1 MQTFLYD
8 LNINERVGPIR
19 EGYFTVDGVRPTLP
33 SHVVEIEVVY
43 PEKPNFNPQTQT
55 IDYLEYLNLS
65 ELKFKKG
72 YVVRDLTQQEID
84 AMNQPQIEPVP
95 ETCTPRQFRLSL
107 LEFNIDPDF
116 ITSFIEQLSDPI
128 ESKKIMIIWEYA
140 NSFERNDP
148 LINQFGELLNIDSE
162 TIDNIFRKA
171 ITYL

>member
-1 MQTFLYD
+1 M
-8 LNINERVGPIR
+8 
-19 EGYFTVDGVRPTLP
+19 
-33 SHVVEIEVVY
+33 
-43 PEKPNFNPQTQT
+43 
-55 IDYLEYLNLS
+55 
-65 ELKFKKG
+65 
-72 YVVRDLTQQEID
+72 
-84 AMNQPQIEPVP
+84 
-95 ETCTPRQFRLSL
+95 
-107 LEFNIDPDF
+107 EFDIDPDF